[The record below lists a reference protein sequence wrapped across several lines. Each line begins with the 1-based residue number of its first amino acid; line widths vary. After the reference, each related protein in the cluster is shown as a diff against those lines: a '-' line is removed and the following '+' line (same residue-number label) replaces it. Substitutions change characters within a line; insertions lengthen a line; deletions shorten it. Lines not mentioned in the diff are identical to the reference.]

1 VGKLTQ
7 PKKGNSMKKY
17 KVRVDMPG
25 KVIFFRNKKIRT
37 PFDLELDHSDI
48 TLFKFA
54 MNSSGI
60 SDYIIED
67 NKKDDETTWESIIVV
82 EDKDVVIED
91 LYIEEE
97 PKTIL
102 EKLLRDERNGK

>member
-1 VGKLTQ
+1 
-7 PKKGNSMKKY
+7 MKKY
-17 KVRVDMPG
+17 KVRVDVPG
-25 KVIFFRNKKIRT
+25 KVIFFRNKEIRT
-37 PFDLELDHSDI
+37 PFDLELDDSDI

-60 SDYIIED
+60 SKYTIED
-67 NKKDDETTWESIIVV
+67 NKNDDETTWEDIIVV

-97 PKTIL
+97 KEPKTIL